1 MGKLLDGLLPVAAG
15 ILLVGVVCRSAA
27 ARLDPVGT
35 VARSALT
42 DANLAAFVATATREL
57 A

>member
-15 ILLVGVVCRSAA
+15 VLLGVVCRSAA

-35 VARSALT
+35 VARTALT
-42 DANLAAFVATATREL
+42 DANLAAFVATASREL